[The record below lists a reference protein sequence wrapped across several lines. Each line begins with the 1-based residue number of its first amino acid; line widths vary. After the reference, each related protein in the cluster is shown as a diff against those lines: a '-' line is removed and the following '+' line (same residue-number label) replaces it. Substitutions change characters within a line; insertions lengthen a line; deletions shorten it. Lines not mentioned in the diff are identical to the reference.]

1 MDGSKIAQ
9 VAAERPFGTTSEL
22 HLLSVG
28 FPFKQEQQVQ
38 EGVTVKCARVDVRG
52 VEVSVAH
59 LPFPCCWLPV
69 QREMAL
75 VHKELFVFSCLT

>member
-38 EGVTVKCARVDVRG
+38 EGVTVKCARVHVWG
-52 VEVSVAH
+52 LEVSVAH
-59 LPFPCCWLPV
+59 LPFPCCGVLYKGKRRWCIKSSLCSAV
-69 QREMAL
+69 
-75 VHKELFVFSCLT
+75 